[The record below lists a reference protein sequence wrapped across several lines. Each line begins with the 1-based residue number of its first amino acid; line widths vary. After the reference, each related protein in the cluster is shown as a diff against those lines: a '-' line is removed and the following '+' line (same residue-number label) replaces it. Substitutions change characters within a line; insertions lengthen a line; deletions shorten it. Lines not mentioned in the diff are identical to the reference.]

1 MKNLYYS
8 ITPSLQPSA
17 NPASRI
23 EHPRLHHSTTPSAPI
38 PSFPCVV
45 CNATFP
51 AWLSMLPAGVA
62 GSARQSPCRP
72 LPCSPGGETALKGRL
87 GEIAFLAYWLVCLAL
102 TGLAIFI
109 AFLDVRAL
117 QRRTRQEHR
126 DLLDSTLKEIE
137 TDARRRK
144 SK

>member
-1 MKNLYYS
+1 MALD
-8 ITPSLQPSA
+8 
-17 NPASRI
+17 
-23 EHPRLHHSTTPSAPI
+23 
-38 PSFPCVV
+38 
-45 CNATFP
+45 ATGRRRWIG
-51 AWLSMLPAGVA
+51 AAVLLTALAMLA
-62 GSARQSPCRP
+62 
-72 LPCSPGGETALKGRL
+72 GGETALKGRL
-87 GEIAFLAYWLVCLAL
+87 GEIAFLAYWLACLAL